1 MRQKFYMNTT
11 RAYLRTCHHHPVV
24 EAQMQNSFAVMNEC
38 VCHFA
43 GFDIPNTNGG
53 VAGPADDDFVV
64 VLQAQYGTR
73 VPGEDL
79 RMNLIFI
86 IAFVDENDKV

>member
-1 MRQKFYMNTT
+1 MHTT
-11 RAYLRTCHHHPVV
+11 RTYLGTCHHHSVV
-24 EAQMQNSFAVMNEC
+24 EAQMQHSFAVMNEC

-53 VAGPADDDFVV
+53 VAGSADDDFVV

-73 VPGEDL
+73 VTGEDL
-79 RMNLIFI
+79 QMNLIFVI
-86 IAFVDENDKV
+86 VYVDV

>member
-1 MRQKFYMNTT
+1 MFASEIVLMRTART
-11 RAYLRTCHHHPVV
+11 HLGTCHHHPVV
-24 EAQMQNSFAVMNEC
+24 EAQMQYSFAVMNEC

-43 GFDIPNTNGG
+43 GFDVPNANGG

-73 VPGEDL
+73 VAGEDL
-79 RMNLIFI
+79 QMNFIFVI
-86 IAFVDENDKV
+86 V